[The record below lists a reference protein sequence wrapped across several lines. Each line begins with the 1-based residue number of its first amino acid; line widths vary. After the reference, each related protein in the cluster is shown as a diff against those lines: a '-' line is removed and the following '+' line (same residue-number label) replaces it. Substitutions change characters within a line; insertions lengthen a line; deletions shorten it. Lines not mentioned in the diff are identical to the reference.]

1 MRGGGGRGADRKGGS
16 EKEVC
21 QSVREA
27 PSVKSGR
34 LEVGKEGTRV
44 RGGLLLLLAVTEEM
58 RGVKEGG
65 KGRLLG
71 EEGLSYSLQVLR
83 FGR

>member
-1 MRGGGGRGADRKGGS
+1 M
-16 EKEVC
+16 C

-27 PSVKSGR
+27 PSVKSGG

-65 KGRLLG
+65 ERGGCRGR
-71 EEGLSYSLQVLR
+71 R
-83 FGR
+83 D

>member
-1 MRGGGGRGADRKGGS
+1 M
-16 EKEVC
+16 C

-27 PSVKSGR
+27 PSVKSGG

-65 KGRLLG
+65 KGRLSG
-71 EEGLSYSLQVLR
+71 EE
-83 FGR
+83 